1 MEHKGTVY
9 FFTGLSGA
17 GKTTVGSLFYR
28 RLKNT
33 KPNAVY
39 LDGDEIRVAF
49 GEDVGYT
56 NDERLRWAGRDLP
69 GVQAPLRPGHR
80 RGVLLH
86 RHVSDAVRRLEP
98 GAISPITRRSISGSK
113 PETLHGPRNQKGLYT
128 GGRNVVGVDLP
139 FDEPQTPD
147 LDASR
152 TTENAPLW
160 RRWRRSSG
168 SCIPNIV
175 ENPIDNRDYWNRYY
189 QDGLC
194 PMDPSPFAR
203 YAATLVEPG
212 RTLVDLGCGNG
223 RDALYFASL
232 GLSVIAIDLSDTAIQ
247 TLRERGGDNP
257 RFLCGDFINAPIHR
271 PASYDYAYSRFTIH
285 AINQQQERML
295 LLAMHRAIKPGG
307 KFFIEVR
314 GVHDPLYGRGQ
325 PQEKNAFFY
334 NNHYRRFIVMEELT
348 ASLQEAGFRVEYA
361 QERTGF
367 APYGNDDPPVIRIVA
382 IRKEMKA

>member
-17 GKTTVGSLFYR
+17 GKTTVGSLFYQ

-56 NDERLRWAGRDLP
+56 NDERLRWAGRIFR
-69 GVQAPLRPGHR
+69 VCR
-80 RGVLLH
+80 LL
-86 RHVSDAVRRLEP
+86 SDQGIDVVCCSIAMFDTVRRWNREHIP
-98 GAISPITRRSISGSK
+98 NYKEIYIRVK
-113 PETLHGPRNQKGLYT
+113 KETLIQRNQKGLYT

-139 FDEPQTPD
+139 FDEPQSPD
-147 LDASR
+147 LVLQNDGER
-152 TTENAPLW
+152 TPLELVEEIE
-160 RRWRRSSG
+160 G
-168 SCIPNIV
+168 ALYPNIV
-175 ENPIDNRDYWNRYY
+175 EHPIDNTDYWNLYY
-189 QDGLC
+189 QNKLC
-194 PMDPSPFAR
+194 PTSPSPFAR
-203 YAATLVEPG
+203 YVSTLVEPG
-212 RTLVDLGCGNG
+212 RTLAELGCGNG

-285 AINQQQERML
+285 AINQKQERML
-295 LLAMHRAIKPGG
+295 LGSMARALKPGG

-314 GVHDPLYGRGQ
+314 SVHDPLYGKGEALER
-325 PQEKNAFFY
+325 NAFFY
-334 NNHYRRFIVMEELT
+334 DNHYRRFLVLDELT
-348 ASLQEAGFRVEYA
+348 EALRQAGFRIEYA
-361 QERTGF
+361 REQTGF
-367 APYGNDDPPVIRIVA
+367 APYGNDDPPVIRVVA
-382 IRKEMKA
+382 VKN

>member
-1 MEHKGTVY
+1 MIPINAFQSTLSQIRKLISSMKLFIDDTKFIFIHENVIINFDDVSFPSLLHIQESKIAAMSVLREYAFPYPINCNRCIIIHIRPPVPPQPTSHPQIVPMNVISQQMTSVWSQSYPQPSLYAPSNSSQQPLPSKPLSVNPPDEPIPDGAQIDSS
-9 FFTGLSGA
+9 SGA
-17 GKTTVGSLFYR
+17 L
-28 RLKNT
+28 
-33 KPNAVY
+33 
-39 LDGDEIRVAF
+39 
-49 GEDVGYT
+49 
-56 NDERLRWAGRDLP
+56 LP
-69 GVQAPLRPGHR
+69 A
-80 RGVLLH
+80 
-86 RHVSDAVRRLEP
+86 
-98 GAISPITRRSISGSK
+98 
-113 PETLHGPRNQKGLYT
+113 N
-128 GGRNVVGVDLP
+128 
-139 FDEPQTPD
+139 
-147 LDASR
+147 
-152 TTENAPLW
+152 
-160 RRWRRSSG
+160 
-168 SCIPNIV
+168 IPNIV

>member
-56 NDERLRWAGRDLP
+56 NDERLRWAGRIFRVCKLLSDQGIDVVCCSIAMYQSIRAWNRANIP
-69 GVQAPLRPGHR
+69 NYKEIYLR
-80 RGVLLH
+80 V
-86 RHVSDAVRRLEP
+86 
-98 GAISPITRRSISGSK
+98 K
-113 PETLHGPRNQKGLYT
+113 PETLLARNQKGLYT
-128 GGRNVVGVDLP
+128 GGHNVVGVDLP
-139 FDEPQTPD
+139 FDEPKTPD
-147 LDASR
+147 LIIQNDGER
-152 TTENAPLW
+152 TPLEAVEEIE
-160 RRWRRSSG
+160 RVLY
-168 SCIPNIV
+168 PNIV

-223 RDALYFASL
+223 RDEEFGRWDRDASGALRYTSL
-232 GLSVIAIDLSDTAIQ
+232 VPAQ
-247 TLRERGGDNP
+247 RNP
-257 RFLCGDFINAPIHR
+257 RFSDSDFWKIYITTNFFSENTDGACGNRKESADTFHKYCFA
-271 PASYDYAYSRFTIH
+271 
-285 AINQQQERML
+285 
-295 LLAMHRAIKPGG
+295 RAI
-307 KFFIEVR
+307 IS
-314 GVHDPLYGRGQ
+314 Y
-325 PQEKNAFFY
+325 NAV
-334 NNHYRRFIVMEELT
+334 NLSHL
-348 ASLQEAGFRVEYA
+348 
-361 QERTGF
+361 
-367 APYGNDDPPVIRIVA
+367 
-382 IRKEMKA
+382 

>member
-28 RLKNT
+28 RLKT
-33 KPNAVY
+33 P
-39 LDGDEIRVAF
+39 
-49 GEDVGYT
+49 
-56 NDERLRWAGRDLP
+56 
-69 GVQAPLRPGHR
+69 
-80 RGVLLH
+80 
-86 RHVSDAVRRLEP
+86 
-98 GAISPITRRSISGSK
+98 SPTRSIWTVTRSGWPSVRMWATPTTSASDGRGGSSGCVSSSPTKASTWCAAPSPCIRASRAWNRANIPNYKEIYLRVK
-113 PETLHGPRNQKGLYT
+113 PETLLARNQKGLYT
-128 GGRNVVGVDLP
+128 GGHNVVGVDLP

-147 LDASR
+147 LIIQNDGER
-152 TTENAPLW
+152 TPLEAVEEIE
-160 RRWRRSSG
+160 RVLY
-168 SCIPNIV
+168 PNIV

-348 ASLQEAGFRVEYA
+348 ASLQEVGFRVEYA